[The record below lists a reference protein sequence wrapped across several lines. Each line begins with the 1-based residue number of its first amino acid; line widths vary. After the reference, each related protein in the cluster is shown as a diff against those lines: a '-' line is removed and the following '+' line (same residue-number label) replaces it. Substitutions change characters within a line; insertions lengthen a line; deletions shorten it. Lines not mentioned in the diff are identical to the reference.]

1 MKPPRYEAIPASRAL
16 AVIVVIWL
24 VLLVVVFAIWPP
36 WRIPDQSGPTRPA
49 ATNSRE
55 ARLPH
60 G

>member
-1 MKPPRYEAIPASRAL
+1 MPDRYEAIPASHAL

-49 ATNSRE
+49 TTTSRE
-55 ARLPH
+55 ASSPH

>member
-36 WRIPDQSGPTRPA
+36 WRIPDQSWPARPA
-49 ATNSRE
+49 TSSSRE
-55 ARLPH
+55 A
-60 G
+60 